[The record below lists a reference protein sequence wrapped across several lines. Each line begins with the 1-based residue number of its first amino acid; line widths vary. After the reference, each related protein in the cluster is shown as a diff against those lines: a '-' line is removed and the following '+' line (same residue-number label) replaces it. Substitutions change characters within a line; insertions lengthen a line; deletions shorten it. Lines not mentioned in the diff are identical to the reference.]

1 MKKSILTVKLMALL
15 SISCSVIGSD
25 EQDLGDNYYYLPE
38 YEAIDVGFTDGPII
52 YKSKEKYLFSDIKL
66 RGNINKVEHD
76 DSFILVSKI
85 SEDSLGQRRQ
95 LLYYIII
102 KATDSLSGPFDE
114 EQYLERRN
122 RFKIPKN
129 LVLD

>member
-1 MKKSILTVKLMALL
+1 MALL